1 MKNLIRFILRFHFVI
16 LFIIIEFVSLSVAF
30 QFNNYQ
36 KAKVVKIIQNIKG
49 FHHAKI
55 LSITEYLKLRETNEK
70 LAFENVRLNN
80 ILQQAYR
87 SDEIFFYKKEDTIFK
102 QQYYLTTAK
111 VINNSVN
118 KQHNFITLNKG
129 FEQGVKPEMAVI
141 SPDGVVGIV
150 FGVSK
155 RYSTVISL
163 LNTNL
168 KISAKLKKDDY
179 FGSLEW
185 DGKDYRNAV
194 LNEIPY
200 HVNIR
205 RGDTIITSG
214 YSTIF
219 PEGVLLGY
227 IDDFQVEGGNFYKI
241 KVILS
246 TDFKNLTYI
255 SLISNLHKQEQFKL
269 ENFFPDD

>member
-1 MKNLIRFILRFHFVI
+1 MRNLIRFILKFQFVI
-16 LFIIIEFVSLSVAF
+16 LFIIIEFVSLSIAF

-36 KAKVVKIIQNIKG
+36 KAKVVKIIQDIKG
-49 FHHAKI
+49 FYHSKI
-55 LSITEYLKLRETNEK
+55 LSTTEYLKLHETNEQ
-70 LAFENVRLNN
+70 LVLENVRLNN

-111 VINNSVN
+111 VVNNSVN
-118 KQHNFITLNKG
+118 MQHNFITLNKG

-255 SLISNLHKQEQFKL
+255 SLISNLHKQEQLKL
-269 ENFFPDD
+269 EISFPDD

>member
-205 RGDTIITSG
+205 RGDTIITSV